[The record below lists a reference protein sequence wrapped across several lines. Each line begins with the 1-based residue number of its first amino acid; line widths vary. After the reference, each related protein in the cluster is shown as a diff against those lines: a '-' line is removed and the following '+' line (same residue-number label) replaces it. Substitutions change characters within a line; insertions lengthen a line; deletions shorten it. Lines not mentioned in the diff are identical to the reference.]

1 MRKTDSQP
9 QTFVEMVLVLLE
21 DRFPWLGTD
30 RDASGSETVDE
41 LNDLH
46 RTLLTAK
53 GGGSTEPTQA
63 IEQQPNL
70 HCRHFAGLF
79 FCHPN
84 RRSAWILTTIIF
96 DYVAHHIRQSVF
108 SGAARRGAEMH

>member
-1 MRKTDSQP
+1 MPEGQRSAGLRLVVRLDQETLMPKTDSQP

-30 RDASGSETVDE
+30 RDASGPDTVDQ

-53 GGGSTEPTQA
+53 RATGRR
-63 IEQQPNL
+63 N
-70 HCRHFAGLF
+70 RHK
-79 FCHPN
+79 
-84 RRSAWILTTIIF
+84 R
-96 DYVAHHIRQSVF
+96 
-108 SGAARRGAEMH
+108 